1 MSRGGRVV
9 SPGSAVSLSSDWSA
23 ASASAATAERRREKS
38 SAGTGV
44 MEGIVSLGAAPPAI
58 GLPDGLMWPAMHRP
72 LTSGRKHR
80 LRLPAP
86 LRVAVWLLLAV
97 ILLPYVLTPLY
108 AVVNPVSTLMIWRRV
123 TGEPVHRT
131 YVPLSR

>member
-1 MSRGGRVV
+1 
-9 SPGSAVSLSSDWSA
+9 
-23 ASASAATAERRREKS
+23 
-38 SAGTGV
+38 
-44 MEGIVSLGAAPPAI
+44 
-58 GLPDGLMWPAMHRP
+58 MWPAMHRP

-108 AVVNPVSTLMIWRRV
+108 AVVNPVSTLMIWRRI
-123 TGEPVHRT
+123 TGEPEPAKRLFGTAATVGWSVASGAEIVRVHDVAEMVQVVRMVT
-131 YVPLSR
+131 AILRGV